1 MRFSGGGKY
10 NWITASNQRIAPL
23 FSWWPEFKKSKIGI
37 AGLIIVGLMVVMV
50 LLAPL
55 IATHGPKEKD
65 ISVGWNGGTQFWTSP
80 WTNEG
85 NISNTSEGDPF
96 DDKPDDAYP
105 GYHVL
110 FQSVGGSMQRS
121 FDMSNPLETDPHL
134 QFKAKLISFEA
145 GDEVAVLGSPD
156 NVTWSTIQTLTD
168 GDDDGAY
175 HAYSIDLSTIPD
187 WRSRKFNIKFEA
199 DLSSPDAALYLDS
212 VKVALSAPGYDIV
225 SPFDGF
231 EPYAQKYQPPSS
243 QHWLGTN
250 SQSEDVW
257 SRLLYSGRNSLMI
270 GFVAAFLITTI
281 GTSLGMSAGYFG
293 GVLEELVMRLAD
305 ILLILPRLPLL
316 IVLSAYLRP
325 GPWTVIMLLTVTGW
339 AGIARSTRAQTLS
352 VKQHSYVEASR
363 SVGASNLRIIIQH
376 ILPNVAGIVIAAFVM
391 EVVVA
396 ILVESGLSFLGLGSL
411 SQPTWGVMLHF
422 AQTDAAFTWGAW
434 WWIVP
439 PGLCIA
445 LIGLGFAYIGNTL
458 NDRFVLRLRKVKPP
472 KVKDGARQAIGL
484 ATTVKTK
491 N

>member
-1 MRFSGGGKY
+1 MM
-10 NWITASNQRIAPL
+10 NQRVAPL
-23 FSWWPEFKKSKIGI
+23 FSWWPEFRKSRIGI
-37 AGLIIVGLMVVMV
+37 AGMIIVGVMVVLV

-55 IATHGPKEKD
+55 IATHGVNEKD
-65 ISVGWNGGTQFWTSP
+65 ISLGWTGGSQFWTSS
-80 WTNEG
+80 WINEG
-85 NISNTSEGDPF
+85 NVSITSEGEPF
-96 DDKPDDAYP
+96 DDKPDDVYP
-105 GYHVL
+105 GYHVI
-110 FQSVGGSMQRS
+110 FQSGGGSIQRS
-121 FDMSNPLETDPHL
+121 LDLSNPLETDPHL
-134 QFKAKLISFEA
+134 QFQAKAVSFA
-145 GDEVAVLGSPD
+145 PGDQVEFMVSHDGD
-156 NVTWSTIQTLTD
+156 YWETLETLED

-175 HAYSIDLSTIPD
+175 HLYDIDLSTYPN
-187 WRSRKFNIKFEA
+187 WRSRDFFIKFEA
-199 DLSSPDAALYLDS
+199 DMPSPDAAFYLDT

-225 SPFDGF
+225 SPSDGF
-231 EPYAQKYQPPSS
+231 EPYAQKYQPPSGK
-243 QHWLGTN
+243 HLLGTN
-250 SQSEDVW
+250 SQSQDVW
-257 SRLLYSGRNSLMI
+257 SRLLYSGQNSLMI

-281 GTSLGMSAGYFG
+281 GTTLGMSAGYFG

-363 SVGASNLRIIIQH
+363 SVGASNIRIIIQH

-434 WWIVP
+434 WWIIP
-439 PGLCIA
+439 PGACIA

-472 KVKDGARQAIGL
+472 KEEKGAGQEAGL
-484 ATTVKTK
+484 ETTVKTK